1 MGGSLCLISEVTK
14 GSTFTV
20 RIPWVEVSEKHHFTK
35 QSEKSMN
42 ADYSSFTILAVD
54 DNEQNLMVLEH
65 LLHKTKVK
73 METVMDGN
81 TAVQKCEEKT
91 YDLLLLDHMMPK
103 PDGIET
109 LHPVSYTHL

>member
-1 MGGSLCLISEVTK
+1 
-14 GSTFTV
+14 
-20 RIPWVEVSEKHHFTK
+20 
-35 QSEKSMN
+35 MN

-81 TAVQKCEEKT
+81 TAVQKCEAGKT
-91 YDLLLLDHMMPK
+91 GHTGDYAAE
-103 PDGIET
+103 I
-109 LHPVSYTHL
+109 S

>member
-1 MGGSLCLISEVTK
+1 
-14 GSTFTV
+14 
-20 RIPWVEVSEKHHFTK
+20 
-35 QSEKSMN
+35 MN

-109 LHPVSYTHL
+109 LHLIRADEKGRNHYTCLLYTSYHAVLKKKDIRF